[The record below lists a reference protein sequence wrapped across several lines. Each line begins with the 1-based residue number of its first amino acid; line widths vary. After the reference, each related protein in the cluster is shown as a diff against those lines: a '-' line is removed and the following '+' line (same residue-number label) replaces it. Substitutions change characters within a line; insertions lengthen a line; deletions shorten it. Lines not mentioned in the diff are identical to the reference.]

1 MSATD
6 DIRVLLGEHGVKCK
20 IHDTKKRK
28 DTLWD
33 FRESSHA
40 MFSEYRD
47 GMTVFVM
54 SGSLWTPEQAIAATV
69 GNAALEAENAKLR
82 DSLKA
87 LMMGTNVELCADR
100 DEPDCKECS
109 MHHGKDGCTV
119 VDAME
124 LLSIDMYGEPLEVK
138 S

>member
-1 MSATD
+1 MSMLSAQIGKLRHESDILRDHGTFIGYGGLTSTD
-6 DIRVLLGEHGVKCK
+6 HEMIECADLMCEAADTITELRGALLIAGA
-20 IHDTKKRK
+20 D
-28 DTLWD
+28 
-33 FRESSHA
+33 
-40 MFSEYRD
+40 YRQLSD
-47 GMTVFVM
+47 
-54 SGSLWTPEQAIAATV
+54 
-69 GNAALEAENAKLR
+69 ENAKLR

-87 LMMGTNVELCADR
+87 IMMGTNVELCADR

>member
-1 MSATD
+1 M
-6 DIRVLLGEHGVKCK
+6 
-20 IHDTKKRK
+20 
-28 DTLWD
+28 
-33 FRESSHA
+33 
-40 MFSEYRD
+40 
-47 GMTVFVM
+47 
-54 SGSLWTPEQAIAATV
+54 GSLSEEVRTEVLCGHICD
-69 GNAALEAENAKLR
+69 LEAENAKLR